1 MQKTRFLEATS
12 NVPALK
18 EPFFKQSL
26 SDDFSDMAPAGTW
39 THAFI
44 FVAGFSA
51 LALWIILFYGFISF
65 CLVNRGQDQASTSS
79 QLLESAQASSQS
91 SSLSMASTPSPGAVA
106 ATHLSDS
113 LWKQKSRPVS
123 KEAKLPLLVAVGL
136 WLKFW
141 QLRHLARAS
150 SQTARTPHDLGLS
163 GRTTHPI
170 QA

>member
-1 MQKTRFLEATS
+1 MQKTRFLEAAS
-12 NVPALK
+12 NVPTLK

-26 SDDFSDMAPAGTW
+26 SDDFSDMTPAGAW

-51 LALWIILFYGFISF
+51 LALWIILFFGFISS
-65 CLVNRGQDQASTSS
+65 CSAKSGQDQASTSS
-79 QLLESAQASSQS
+79 HLLKSAHA
-91 SSLSMASTPSPGAVA
+91 SSLSSSPSIASIPLPGPVA

-123 KEAKLPLLVAVGL
+123 KEAELPLLVAVGL

-141 QLRHLARAS
+141 QVRHLARAS
-150 SQTARTPHDLGLS
+150 SQTARTTPDLGLS
-163 GRTTHPI
+163 GRPSNPSH
-170 QA
+170 A